1 MAAQDSAVPEPVAVV
16 VEALALALALALA
29 EELGLVYPIGEGPKE
44 LGDCAEAL
52 ALIVLDSAG

>member
-16 VEALALALALALA
+16 VEALALALA